1 MRPQA
6 ALDKKSFQMLQ
17 FKITGVSSDF
27 IRDVKLFFWVRMTS
41 LSRRGSGGSG
51 RNGQGK
57 AFTFSHLSK
66 SIYGQLEL
74 LFPCTPNAGVPLLT
88 SPHVDDLF

>member
-6 ALDKKSFQMLQ
+6 VLDKKSFQMLQ

-41 LSRRGSGGSG
+41 LSRRGSGGSV
-51 RNGQGK
+51 RNGSGQGR
-57 AFTFSHLSK
+57 AFTFSHLNK
-66 SIYGQLEL
+66 SIYVQLEL
-74 LFPCTPNAGVPLLT
+74 LFPCTPEGRCPALDFT
-88 SPHVDDLF
+88 ARR